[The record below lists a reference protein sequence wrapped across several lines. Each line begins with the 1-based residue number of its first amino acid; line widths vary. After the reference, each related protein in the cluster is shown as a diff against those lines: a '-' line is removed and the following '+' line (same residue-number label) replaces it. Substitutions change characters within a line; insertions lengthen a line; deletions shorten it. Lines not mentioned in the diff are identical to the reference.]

1 MSDRNGLH
9 IKTLKKS
16 VYAILPLPFLGILGY
31 SANFYVYPIDE
42 WEEVSMVAI
51 CGKGSKGP
59 RYRGL
64 PQLLKDLGLKQP
76 SESEY
81 ILRKYKIKIPS
92 NLQSRQL
99 ESKS

>member
-1 MSDRNGLH
+1 
-9 IKTLKKS
+9 
-16 VYAILPLPFLGILGY
+16 
-31 SANFYVYPIDE
+31 
-42 WEEVSMVAI
+42 MVAI

-92 NLQSRQL
+92 NLQNKQL
-99 ESKS
+99 ESKP